1 MSVYDITG
9 HPLMDPAVADL
20 DAPELEAHTIVAEAV
35 LDKLAVQTGSTFL
48 VPPYAT
54 LDNVAK
60 AKAAVTLQ
68 VNLQVENGTDAF
80 AYKRLVQGG
89 RQWEY
94 AGLPVHPLAEQ
105 IVTGLIPEES
115 GEQADPWDSV
125 TTVTSI
131 RGPRQGRAAG

>member
-20 DAPELEAHTIVAEAV
+20 DPAELEAHTIVAEAV
-35 LDKLAVQTGSTFL
+35 LNQAAVRTGTTFL
-48 VPPYAT
+48 VPPFTTPAN
-54 LDNVAK
+54 LAQ
-60 AKAAVTLQ
+60 AQAAVCLQ

-94 AGLPVHPLAEQ
+94 AGLAIHPLAEQ
-105 IVTGLIPEES
+105 IVTGLIPEDT
-115 GEQADPWDSV
+115 GEQASPWDSV
-125 TTVTSI
+125 TTLTSI
-131 RGPRQGRAAG
+131 RGPRQGR